1 MRKLRA
7 FDFAREEFQGKSKLL
22 CFLFSWILVITRI
35 VYFFRCLLNY
45 FFERSHENDFDKIPQ
60 KLWTHQQNLD
70 NKVIVTLGPWTKE
83 WTFLNKPFYLL
94 LLLLLSLSLLL
105 LLLFHFIAFAQAGLE
120 CQDIPLGQAT
130 TSSQGPR
137 GCFHLICLRLSWV
150 S

>member
-7 FDFAREEFQGKSKLL
+7 FDFAREEFQGKSKLF

-45 FFERSHENDFDKIPQ
+45 FFEKSHENDFDKIPQ

-94 LLLLLSLSLLL
+94 LLLLLFLSLLL
-105 LLLFHFIAFAQAGLE
+105 LLLFHFIAFAQAGLNAK
-120 CQDIPLGQAT
+120 IFLLGKLQLVAKGQEDAFT
-130 TSSQGPR
+130 
-137 GCFHLICLRLSWV
+137 LYV
-150 S
+150 